1 MCSAPQWVALSSPT
15 GNSLDGAL
23 APIAQLC
30 SPHRPPTPPIHPR
43 DQESNFQTL
52 LCHETSGTMN
62 KYLPVPR
69 PQLKQDWEGPPLRT
83 AVRTWETVHETTA
96 PRTSCKVLGSKGRPA
111 PEQLWERS
119 SICQYRFSNSRF
131 HCFQEVSPDERQRA
145 PRAERPDGA
154 QPQLWGP
161 GQAS

>member
-1 MCSAPQWVALSSPT
+1 MGSSCRSTCPDRLGMCSAPQWVALSSPT

-69 PQLKQDWEGPPLRT
+69 PQLKQDWRKAHLSELLSER
-83 AVRTWETVHETTA
+83 
-96 PRTSCKVLGSKGRPA
+96 GRQFTK
-111 PEQLWERS
+111 QLHRG
-119 SICQYRFSNSRF
+119 
-131 HCFQEVSPDERQRA
+131 RA
-145 PRAERPDGA
+145 AKSWVQKGA
-154 QPQLWGP
+154 QHQSSSGNAARSVNTGSQIPDST
-161 GQAS
+161 ASRR